1 MSGEW
6 SKSARLG
13 TAHESGTWT
22 ATTHHLRARGTL
34 LRISIMIPNFLLLA
48 IVFFSGSQPL
58 QRGKDNELSAKEIA
72 ALKIQRN
79 IADAYMR
86 LATQM
91 ALDNLEK
98 AAKNKKTG
106 KEALQKHLGRK
117 RYFDSGTDVKELVEF
132 KRQLKEADE
141 AKIKLTDV
149 ALQEL
154 IKAAAEH
161 QVDSKGLQKIE
172 QNVMK
177 QYAEATSQT
186 ILDALA
192 AEFRARIIRELN
204 AKKKQE

>member
-1 MSGEW
+1 
-6 SKSARLG
+6 
-13 TAHESGTWT
+13 
-22 ATTHHLRARGTL
+22 
-34 LRISIMIPNFLLLA
+34 MIPRFLFLA
-48 IVFFSGSQPL
+48 VVFFSGLQPL
-58 QRGKDNELSAKEIA
+58 QAGKDNEMSAKEIA
-72 ALKIQRN
+72 ALKTQRN

-86 LATQM
+86 QATQM
-91 ALDNLEK
+91 ALDNMEK
-98 AAKNKKTG
+98 ASKSKKTG
-106 KEALQKHLGRK
+106 KETLQKNLSRK

-141 AKIKLTDV
+141 AKIKLTDP

-161 QVDSKGLQKIE
+161 QVDGKGLQKIE
-172 QNVMK
+172 RDVMK

-204 AKKKQE
+204 AKKK

>member
-1 MSGEW
+1 
-6 SKSARLG
+6 
-13 TAHESGTWT
+13 
-22 ATTHHLRARGTL
+22 
-34 LRISIMIPNFLLLA
+34 MIPNFLFLA
-48 IVFFSGSQPL
+48 VVFFSGSQPL
-58 QRGKDNELSAKEIA
+58 QVGKDNELSAKEIA
-72 ALKIQRN
+72 ALKTQRN

-86 LATQM
+86 QATQM

-98 AAKNKKTG
+98 AAKDRKTG
-106 KEALQKHLGRK
+106 KETLQKHLSRK

-141 AKIKLTDV
+141 AKIKLTDP

-161 QVDSKGLQKIE
+161 QVDSKGLQKVE
-172 QNVMK
+172 QDVMK

-192 AEFRARIIRELN
+192 AEFRARIIRELT
-204 AKKKQE
+204 AKKK

>member
-1 MSGEW
+1 
-6 SKSARLG
+6 
-13 TAHESGTWT
+13 
-22 ATTHHLRARGTL
+22 
-34 LRISIMIPNFLLLA
+34 MIPNFLLLA
-48 IVFFSGSQPL
+48 VVFFSGSQPL
-58 QRGKDNELSAKEIA
+58 QAGKDNELSAKEIA
-72 ALKIQRN
+72 DLKTQRN

-98 AAKNKKTG
+98 AAKDKKTG

-161 QVDSKGLQKIE
+161 QVDSKALQKIE
-172 QNVMK
+172 EDVRK